1 MGERDRSEGEI
12 CLGTRG
18 SKRDSVSPKRRKQE
32 RGRKKRRTTSS
43 GATCVERIFG
53 NKNICKQSSAYRS
66 KRPTDR
72 EVVIY
77 VLIFASNQNYVHER
91 ERISPTLLS
100 SIKGVRA

>member
-1 MGERDRSEGEI
+1 MFGHSRFEKGQRQPKKTQ
-12 CLGTRG
+12 TRKGQKEKEDDQFG
-18 SKRDSVSPKRRKQE
+18 SNRCR
-32 RGRKKRRTTSS
+32 
-43 GATCVERIFG
+43 AHFG

-100 SIKGVRA
+100 SIRV